1 MTTTTQKLTFEDYLD
16 YEDGTDTRYELVRGE
31 LIPMSLGT
39 GIHALIID
47 FLVEQ
52 LKEALSP
59 SEDTS
64 DVPLKV
70 MAGSVGV
77 RSPRGGRWHTSRIP
91 DITILPLTQ
100 MRTMVNREAVIDLDE
115 PAPMLVMEVVSPS
128 TQKED
133 YKAKWT
139 EYAVRDIPEY
149 WIVDPLN
156 RVVTVCLLEDGM
168 YTSHGFRHQDKV
180 QSQRLP
186 KLDLTA
192 EKILSGG
199 LS

>member
-1 MTTTTQKLTFEDYLD
+1 MTTTTRKLTFKEYLD
-16 YEDGTDTRYELVRGE
+16 YEDETDTRYELVRGE

-52 LKEALSP
+52 LKEVLSP

-64 DVPLKV
+64 EVPLKV

-77 RSPRGGRWHTSRIP
+77 RSPRGGRWNTSRIP
-91 DITILPLTQ
+91 DITIVPLTQ
-100 MRTMVNREAVIDLDE
+100 MRNMVNREAVIDLDE
-115 PAPMLVMEVVSPS
+115 PAPLLVMEVVSPS
-128 TQKED
+128 TQKEA

-139 EYAVRDIPEY
+139 EYAVRNIPEY
-149 WIVDPLN
+149 WIVDPLSG
-156 RVVTVCLLEDGM
+156 VVTVCLLEDGM
-168 YTSHGFRHQDKV
+168 YTSHEFRHKNKV

-186 KLDLTA
+186 NLDLTA